1 MLRRPSMRTA
11 ILALS
16 AAALVA
22 CGGATASTTAD
33 VIDASA
39 DGAGSGGDDSGH
51 GGASSDATAD
61 GSLDAGDA
69 DTGPGDAGGDGGA
82 FACGSMSCIAPQQY
96 CSITVTGGICMPV
109 PFGCPS
115 ALPTCAC
122 VEGLDG
128 GFPACTCQDGQGQ
141 VTLTCR

>member
-1 MLRRPSMRTA
+1 MRIA

-16 AAALVA
+16 SAALVA

-39 DGAGSGGDDSGH
+39 GDGAGPSGDASGDD
-51 GGASSDATAD
+51 GASSDAGAGT
-61 GSLDAGDA
+61 SPDASDA
-69 DTGPGDAGGDGGA
+69 DTGPGDADRDGGA
-82 FACGSMSCIAPQQY
+82 FACGTSSCTAPQEY
-96 CSITVTGGICMPV
+96 CEITTTGSMCMPV
-109 PFGCPS
+109 PFGCPA
-115 ALPTCAC
+115 ALPTCGC

-128 GFPACTCQDGQGQ
+128 GFPGCMCQDGQGQ